1 MNNIVAIHLIDENRL
16 DQRHYFK
23 SLTEYAY
30 FCGILTQNN
39 IARLQSELL
48 SLLAEQTERLTNGKS
63 SSIPKEKAQELLSS
77 AIFTIG
83 LFLKSCDSADKA
95 AEALRTA
102 SVRYMFDEGLE
113 IVRNKMVISHRIQK
127 KIAANLLKTP
137 NVYYRSTIID
147 GINGFFKLYTPQF
160 SAHEIHITADYSTLA
175 ARPELDGIEFIEKY
189 LRYIEAENFFC
200 KIFDENDIDR
210 LMRKVS
216 PDYENCP
223 INIFESVLLCSLGLI
238 ISGKYPKFLDLSEAD
253 IKKLS
258 SVFNKKRRND
268 ISETLKNAVNL
279 LLKSEKVPQKCVGYI
294 MQCIP
299 KLTQTVCN
307 AANINALDKVFITT
321 DKQNNL

>member
-1 MNNIVAIHLIDENRL
+1 MNNIVAIHMIDENRL

-39 IARLQSELL
+39 ITRLQSELL

-83 LFLKSCDSADKA
+83 LFLKSCDSTDKA

-137 NVYYRSTIID
+137 NVYYRSKIID

-160 SAHEIHITADYSTLA
+160 
-175 ARPELDGIEFIEKY
+175 
-189 LRYIEAENFFC
+189 
-200 KIFDENDIDR
+200 
-210 LMRKVS
+210 
-216 PDYENCP
+216 
-223 INIFESVLLCSLGLI
+223 
-238 ISGKYPKFLDLSEAD
+238 
-253 IKKLS
+253 
-258 SVFNKKRRND
+258 
-268 ISETLKNAVNL
+268 
-279 LLKSEKVPQKCVGYI
+279 
-294 MQCIP
+294 
-299 KLTQTVCN
+299 
-307 AANINALDKVFITT
+307 
-321 DKQNNL
+321 

>member
-160 SAHEIHITADYSTLA
+160 SALEIHITADYPTLA

-189 LRYIEAENFFC
+189 LRYIEAENLFC

-216 PDYENCP
+216 PDYKNCP

-238 ISGKYPKFLDLSEAD
+238 ISGKYPKFLDLTESD
-253 IKKLS
+253 VKKLVILFS
-258 SVFNKKRRND
+258 EKENNQ
-268 ISETLKNAVNL
+268 ISEILRNAVNEL
-279 LLKSEKVPQKCVGYI
+279 LNAERIPQKSMDYI
-294 MQCIP
+294 YNCIP
-299 KLTQTVCN
+299 KLSVIIKN
-307 AANINALDKVFITT
+307 ASKLNTLNKTFVSL
-321 DKQNNL
+321 L